1 MQTPIQLTIR
11 SLALTVISV
20 IVVLAINLVP
30 AGDMKTFV
38 LALDDT
44 TSNTTKIEY
53 TGTPGETV
61 KGQIVLMN
69 PSSMEKKIQITLEN
83 LDNDQVN
90 LNNLDSAENLYE
102 CCKEWI
108 VLPEGEMYTIKS
120 GQKAVIPYEMIIPEN
135 AEAKNYYGAFIV
147 SELEETG
154 ETNETQIAEDNLF
167 GSKRHCNIVVLQV
180 EKGIEA
186 LGLSPNLAMLTNRGG
201 LYNAAEINLYSPV
214 FALLAALMLAT
225 GIALGVRWCLKRFRV

>member
-1 MQTPIQLTIR
+1 MQLTIR
-11 SLALTVISV
+11 SLTLTVISV
-20 IVVLAINLVP
+20 IVVFAINLIP
-30 AGDMKTFV
+30 AGDMQTFV

-44 TSNTTKIEY
+44 NSNTTKIEY

-69 PSSMEKKIQITLEN
+69 PSAGQKRIQITLEN
-83 LDNDQVN
+83 LDNSQVN
-90 LNNLDSAENLYE
+90 QNNLDSAANLYD

-108 VLPEGEMYTIKS
+108 VLPEGEIYTIQPN
-120 GQKAVIPYEMIIPEN
+120 QKAVIPYEMIIPEN

-147 SELEETG
+147 NEIGEKDEPILAEISEG
-154 ETNETQIAEDNLF
+154 NIF
-167 GSKRHCNIVVLQV
+167 GTKRHCNIVVLQV
-180 EKGIEA
+180 KKGIEA
-186 LGLSPNLAMLTNRGG
+186 LGLSPNIAMLTNRGA

-214 FALLAALMLAT
+214 FAVLAALMLAT